1 MRRITLNQ
9 LIDEI
14 RSKQGEDTDSAFAR
28 TLGVSR
34 QYLQGIYGG
43 LWAPSSKIAK
53 KLGYKRI
60 STVTMYEELP

>member
-1 MRRITLNQ
+1 MRLITLKQ
-9 LIDEI
+9 LIAEI
-14 RSKQGEDTDSAFAR
+14 REKQGETTVSAFAR

-60 STVTMYEELP
+60 TRVTMYEEL